1 MPRTAVVPTAFS
13 RTAKVVQQAGT
24 TIDATLVPNGVVITP
39 DFPLEELVV
48 QVTNTFAGAKIVTVQ
63 SGSNPPALSAGQGD
77 MTGSQ
82 AQNEVA
88 YYGPFESAR
97 FRQTGAEPGLHV
109 DFEAATTGTIRAFR
123 MPRA

>member
-1 MPRTAVVPTAFS
+1 MPRTAVTPTAFS
-13 RTAKVVQQAGT
+13 RTAKVVRPAGT
-24 TIDATLVPNGVVITP
+24 TIDATLVTNGVVIAP
-39 DFPLEELVV
+39 EFPLEELVV
-48 QVTNTFAGAKIVTVQ
+48 EVTNTFAGAKIVTIQ
-63 SGSNPPALSAGQGD
+63 SGTNPPALSAGQGD

-109 DFEAATTGTIRAFR
+109 DFESGTTGTIRAYR
-123 MPRA
+123 VPRA